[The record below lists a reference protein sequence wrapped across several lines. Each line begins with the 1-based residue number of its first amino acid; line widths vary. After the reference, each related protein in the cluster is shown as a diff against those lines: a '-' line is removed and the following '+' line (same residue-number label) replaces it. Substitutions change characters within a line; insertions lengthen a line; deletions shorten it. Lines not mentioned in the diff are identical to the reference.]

1 MGHPV
6 RQTLEQGCG
15 SHAKSSQS
23 QGMGGDSDTLEEG
36 SPRIDQSGRVC
47 PTTLLYRQKFSALE
61 ELGLK
66 GLKSEFQIPQDL
78 YYTKEHEWLRIESD
92 KCRIGVTDYA
102 QDSLHEIVYVDL
114 PKVGAKVAQM
124 QSLGT
129 VESVKAVAD
138 VYSPI
143 SGVVLEVNNA
153 LSDAPE
159 LVNKT
164 PYGEG
169 WITIMRPDDLKKD
182 LPGLMKAEA
191 YKDLVRKITG
201 KK

>member
-1 MGHPV
+1 MKDEYQV
-6 RQTLEQGCG
+6 
-15 SHAKSSQS
+15 
-23 QGMGGDSDTLEEG
+23 
-36 SPRIDQSGRVC
+36 
-47 PTTLLYRQKFSALE
+47 PTGF
-61 ELGLK
+61 
-66 GLKSEFQIPQDL
+66 
-78 YYTKEHEWLRIESD
+78 YYTKEHEWVRVETD

-114 PKVGAKVAQM
+114 PRVGAKVTHM

-143 SGVVLEVNNA
+143 SGQVIEVNNE

-159 LVNKT
+159 LVNKS
-164 PYGEG
+164 PYEKG
-169 WITIMRPDDLKKD
+169 WITIIRPDDLKKD
-182 LPGLMKAEA
+182 LPTLMNPDA
-191 YKDLVRKITG
+191 YRDFLKRIAD

>member
-1 MGHPV
+1 MK
-6 RQTLEQGCG
+6 
-15 SHAKSSQS
+15 A
-23 QGMGGDSDTLEEG
+23 
-36 SPRIDQSGRVC
+36 
-47 PTTLLYRQKFSALE
+47 
-61 ELGLK
+61 
-66 GLKSEFQIPQDL
+66 EFQIPAEL
-78 YYTKEHEWLRIESD
+78 YYTKEHEWVKIEGD

-102 QDSLHEIVYVDL
+102 QDSLHEVVYVDL
-114 PKVGAKVAQM
+114 PKVGAKVSQM

-143 SGVVLEVNNA
+143 SGLVLEVNNG

-159 LVNKT
+159 LVNKS

-169 WITIMRPDDLKKD
+169 WITTIRPDDLKKD
-182 LPGLMKAEA
+182 LPGLMKADA
-191 YKDLVRKITG
+191 YKDLVKKITT